1 MAIRMKSKPLWFSC
15 WSPGN
20 EGIVG
25 GLAYDNELIKTIP
38 FFKIGKIGLNGLY
51 YSLRE
56 VLSGLLKSDDV
67 Y

>member
-15 WSPGN
+15 WSPRV

-25 GLAYDNELIKTIP
+25 ELPYDNELIKTIP
-38 FFKIGKIGLNGLY
+38 FFKTAGIGLNGLY

-56 VLSGLLKSDDV
+56 AISGLRREV
-67 Y
+67 P